1 MLRVRV
7 PLATPS
13 FPRLFFCKSVSRD
26 QFKLVHYFYSDPKT
40 VEKFRRALGFKPKSA
55 GPKGS
60 TFVGAAPVLPRRQ
73 QQGCE
78 FGQRLDIGQMIS
90 ATETLAPLAEVK
102 NKLSEYAERAA
113 QGEVFVITKHGDP
126 VAKLVRA
133 KEPKQRTTPME
144 AAADIRAL
152 RATMPKG
159 IKWADLKAWK
169 DAGRP

>member
-1 MLRVRV
+1 
-7 PLATPS
+7 
-13 FPRLFFCKSVSRD
+13 
-26 QFKLVHYFYSDPKT
+26 
-40 VEKFRRALGFKPKSA
+40 
-55 GPKGS
+55 
-60 TFVGAAPVLPRRQ
+60 
-73 QQGCE
+73 
-78 FGQRLDIGQMIS
+78 MIS
-90 ATETLAPLAEVK
+90 ATETLAPLAEVT

-159 IKWADLKAWK
+159 IEWADLKAWK